1 MMKRIVGVVLIM
13 AMFSLTG
20 CFTNQHMIGS
30 GAQGTTKTVQRQ
42 WYVLWGLVPINQ
54 VDTNAMAAGA
64 QNYDVQTQFTFV
76 DMVIG
81 VFTGLVTIQPRSVTV
96 TK

>member
-1 MMKRIVGVVLIM
+1 MKRIVGVVLIM
-13 AMFSLTG
+13 AMLGLTG

-30 GAQGTTKTVQRQ
+30 GAQGATKTTQRQ
-42 WYVLWGLVPINQ
+42 WYALWGLVPINQ
-54 VDTNAMAAGA
+54 VDSHTMAAGA
-64 QNYDVQTQFTFV
+64 ENYDVQTRFTFV

-81 VFTGLVTIQPRSVTV
+81 IFTGLGDDLAADGAV